1 MPRWHQEVKD
11 LRGKASLRA
20 QASTEEG
27 SRPEGAQNEGSD
39 VSKDCVHANGAG
51 QLGGRGR
58 VAGVVM
64 GFNSHLS
71 SDSLSVMLASLI
83 PGLWD
88 FLALC
93 YLLSQMMR
101 KCSLMTVR

>member
-51 QLGGRGR
+51 QLGGRGQR
-58 VAGVVM
+58 KEEGASCQ
-64 GFNSHLS
+64 GFRRPGGRS
-71 SDSLSVMLASLI
+71 S
-83 PGLWD
+83 
-88 FLALC
+88 
-93 YLLSQMMR
+93 LL
-101 KCSLMTVR
+101 